1 MKRSIILSFLGLCLL
16 NAQELTKQEIFE
28 QKYLKNKADMRS
40 GISVEELY
48 KNSKD
53 FNLSSVD
60 KQMKISSKDFN
71 ASYGNIE
78 YFQNKKAENLAKE
91 LNKESR
97 SKEFKEL
104 VNKNTEYILSDKG
117 FDFAKYAGQYSQRTQ
132 AMINELEQNK
142 QLLNNN
148 EFLNPNEKIFIIISS
163 SLKDETI
170 KNYFK
175 DFQNVQNDIN
185 FVLRGLVGNDLRYM
199 KPTQEY
205 MRNLMIK
212 NPKGNLQ
219 DSSNYYSYKIEI
231 NPKIT
236 RKFKILKVPALLYI
250 KNYNPIVQ
258 DYKEFVDKLDE
269 NEDYIVAYGEVK
281 ALYALE
287 QINKKAKSDGLK
299 RLIKAM
305 SNSFYQ

>member
-1 MKRSIILSFLGLCLL
+1 MKRNIVLSLLGLCFL
-16 NAQELTKQEIFE
+16 NAQELTNKELFE
-28 QKYLKNKADMRS
+28 QKYLQNKADMRS
-40 GISVEELY
+40 SISIEELY
-48 KNSKD
+48 KSSKD

-71 ASYGNIE
+71 DSYGNIE
-78 YFQNKKAENLAKE
+78 YFQSEKAENLAKDI
-91 LNKESR
+91 NKESR

-117 FDFAKYAGQYSQRTQ
+117 FDFSKYAGQYSQRTQ
-132 AMINELEQNK
+132 AMINELAQNK
-142 QLLNNN
+142 HLLNSN

-175 DFQNVQNDIN
+175 DFENVQNDIN

-212 NPKGNLQ
+212 NPKGDLQ

-236 RKFKILKVPALLYI
+236 RKFKIEKVPALLYI

-258 DYKEFVDKLDE
+258 DYKEFVDELDE
-269 NEDYIVAYGEVK
+269 NEDYVVAYGEVK

-287 QINKKAKSDGLK
+287 QINKKAKSDGLE

-305 SNSFYQ
+305 SNSFY